1 MNKKIVSLLL
11 AALMFCSILI
21 VSRQLLPRNPRPA
34 PMNGARVL

>member
-21 VSRQLLPRNPRPA
+21 VSPAAFAEESPACFTLNLL
-34 PMNGARVL
+34 